1 MAMRMSAANAA
12 PEVPI
17 VPPATVRYDATVQ
30 MVFEIAP

>member
-1 MAMRMSAANAA
+1 MRMSADSPV

-17 VPPATVRYDATVQ
+17 VPPATVRHDATVQ